1 MLTVRDL
8 IREIERLEALLEI
21 RNEEAIKKD
30 LESLYEALM
39 AEKEVRP

>member
-21 RNEEAIKKD
+21 RNEEALKEDI
-30 LESLYEALM
+30 ESLYDALM
-39 AEKEVRP
+39 AEKEVS